1 MSIETIGILADDLT
15 GAMDGGLQLAVRGI
29 GVRVLMRAYHDTS
42 FSGAVVLDTESR
54 NISSELASQAVRQ
67 SVLFFQAA
75 GIDIWYKKIDS
86 TLRGNLGIELE
97 ELLNVSRRHAVLLA
111 PALPHAGRT
120 TMEGRHFLNGVPID
134 ETELATDPKTPVTSS
149 RISDLLER
157 QTSLQVA
164 ILSLGD
170 IRRGVEQSANL
181 CRREIESGAR
191 IVVCDAVSVEDL
203 RTIAQVAVKMRD
215 EVLPCGSAGLL
226 DLLADEWRSAHR
238 STQRE
243 AAPRRFAQRR
253 HAQRRSAQ
261 RPSLVISGSMSEVTK
276 AQIDRAAT
284 TGDGVTLIRPDH
296 AKLFSDRQFD
306 DEVARLTQEVSDL
319 LESGLHVIADLAG
332 TDRSETKTAESE
344 RIQNAAAILA
354 TSVCSNPGHG
364 LASRLVLTG
373 GETAARVLETIGAA
387 GIEIHGEVEPLIPSG
402 TLLGGEAEGLAVV
415 TKAGGFG
422 TEDALAKA
430 LKQQA
435 L

>member
-54 NISSELASQAVRQ
+54 NISPELASQAIRQ

-86 TLRGNLGIELE
+86 TLRGNLGIELD

-181 CRREIESGAR
+181 CRREIEGGAR
-191 IVVCDAVSVEDL
+191 VVVCDAVSVEDL

-226 DLLADEWRSAHR
+226 DLLADEWRTAH
-238 STQRE
+238 RE
-243 AAPRRFAQRR
+243 AAPRRSAQRG
-253 HAQRRSAQ
+253 AAPRRSAQ

-387 GIEIHGEVEPLIPSG
+387 GIEIQGEVEPLIPSG

-430 LKQQA
+430 LKQA